1 MTALV
6 DQIQAAPASMEAAAP
21 TSVVNIKAQESEE
34 EISMLFEGPG
44 VTEAW
49 VCSTRPQG
57 IKSPPAPSHV
67 LEPPASMARIVQPAA
82 APIHL
87 ASHPLGFPSQRGM
100 VPPQRHHSQW
110 GNH

>member
-1 MTALV
+1 MTV
-6 DQIQAAPASMEAAAP
+6 PVNQIQVAPASMDTAAP
-21 TSVVNIKAQESEE
+21 TSVINTKAQESEE

-44 VTEAW
+44 VAEAR
-49 VCSTRPQG
+49 VCSTGPQG
-57 IKSPPAPSHV
+57 IKS
-67 LEPPASMARIVQPAA
+67 PPASMARIVQPAA

-100 VPPQRHHSQW
+100 VPPQRHCSRW